1 VWKKLIATLPSGTNK
16 QNGPAHPFR
25 KMPSR
30 LSSTRPRT
38 LSRRPGAGCLVRPAE
53 GPKEEPRKA
62 LLCIVITQNVI
73 ISPETAPQYFANGNI
88 NLGGMM
94 GTHSNGLTDVD
105 CDCPEALGA
114 APYLL
119 PPTNMLFGRPSTPAA
134 HWLYITNLADRV
146 EKAAIAYDDPVAKR
160 ERRQCRIVELR
171 IGGGG
176 KGAQTVFPP
185 SKHES
190 GEFITW
196 EKNGDPAVVDGASL
210 ERRVAALAACALI
223 ARYWPGEG
231 VRQDAA
237 LALGGFL
244 SRAGKQPQAIKLMV
258 EAIAKAAK
266 DEEWKQRVE
275 AALDSDKNL
284 RSGDESKKAFGL
296 PKLGELIG
304 TEVANTAAEW
314 LGYRTDSGTAESFN
328 MGDEGRHRSAP
339 GEWPEPKPL
348 PNGLSP
354 VPKIDPLMLPEK
366 LAPWLEDTSDR
377 MQVPLD
383 FAAASAMVVTALSSA
398 ARLVCARNSRM
409 IGLRSVIY
417 LV

>member
-1 VWKKLIATLPSGTNK
+1 MLEAALDLIARNINPVPVSYPSEKSRGKNPIAGEGW
-16 QNGPAHPFR
+16 QN
-25 KMPSR
+25 
-30 LSSTRPRT
+30 
-38 LSRRPGAGCLVRPAE
+38 V
-53 GPKEEPRKA
+53 
-62 LLCIVITQNVI
+62 VIT
-73 ISPETAPQYFANGNI
+73 PETAPQYFGNGKI

-94 GTHSNGLTDVD
+94 GARSNGLTDVD
-105 CDCPEALGA
+105 CDCPEALEA

-134 HWLYITNLADRV
+134 HWLYITNLADTV
-146 EKAAIAYDDPVAKR
+146 EKAAIVYDDPVAKR

-190 GEFITW
+190 GEIVTW

-244 SRAGKQPQAIKLMV
+244 SRAGKQPQAVKLMV

-284 RSGDESKKAFGL
+284 RSGDESKKVFGL
-296 PKLGELIG
+296 PKLGEHISV
-304 TEVANTAAEW
+304 EIANTAAEW
-314 LGYRTDSGTAESFN
+314 LGYRG
-328 MGDEGRHRSAP
+328 
-339 GEWPEPKPL
+339 
-348 PNGLSP
+348 
-354 VPKIDPLMLPEK
+354 
-366 LAPWLEDTSDR
+366 
-377 MQVPLD
+377 D
-383 FAAASAMVVTALSSA
+383 FAGDASTKK
-398 ARLVCARNSRM
+398 RLEVPS
-409 IGLRSVIY
+409 
-417 LV
+417 